1 MPLNK
6 PVVAIVGKPNTG
18 KSTLFNRFLQ
28 KRKSIVH
35 DEEGVT
41 RDRIY
46 DTVTWSGSQFILID
60 TGGFIP
66 DQDNEIN
73 NAVKNHIFYAIDE
86 ADLVIF
92 LVDVTQELT
101 STEREFAEH
110 IRKLNKDAILVIN
123 KSDNEERESEVFT
136 YYDLG
141 LGEPFP
147 ISALNGRRTG
157 DLLDM
162 VLERLP
168 REVPDNFE
176 EEDMLKLAF
185 VGRPN
190 AGKSSLTNCL
200 LGKEQAIVTDI
211 PGTTRD
217 SIDTKIKY
225 YGEDIVLIDTAGLRK
240 KARVRDN
247 VEFFSTVRSNR
258 AIGRANVCVLV
269 IDATLG
275 FQKQDTNICKAIIK
289 ERKGL
294 IIVMNKWDLIEKETN
309 TMKEMIEEMIYKDR
323 QLQYYPIIF
332 TSAVDRRRVNNIIV
346 KAKEVYETFK
356 GKISTK
362 ELNDVILPII
372 ERTPPPANYGK
383 YIQIKYVAQIRSNPP
398 LFAFYCNYPKFLLEE
413 YKRFL
418 ENQLRKHFGF
428 HGVPIGVSFRSK

>member
-6 PVVAIVGKPNTG
+6 PVVAIIGKPNTG

-28 KRKSIVH
+28 KQKSIVH

-46 DTVTWSGSQFILID
+46 DTVSWAGSQFILID

-66 DQDNEIN
+66 DKDDEIN
-73 NAVKNHIFYAIDE
+73 NAVKTHIFYAIDE

-101 STEREFAEH
+101 STEREFADY
-110 IRKLNKDAILVIN
+110 IRKLNKEAILVVN
-123 KSDNEERESEVFT
+123 KSDNELREHEIFN
-136 YYDLG
+136 YYNLG

-157 DLLDM
+157 DLLDLIM
-162 VLERLP
+162 EKLP
-168 REVPDNFE
+168 REIPETFDE
-176 EEDMLKLAF
+176 EELLKLAF

-240 KARVRDN
+240 KAKVKDN

-258 AIGRANVCVLV
+258 AISRANVCVLV
-269 IDATLG
+269 IDSTLG
-275 FQKQDTNICKAIIK
+275 FQNQDVTICNAILK

-294 IIVMNKWDLIEKETN
+294 IIVMNKWDLVEKDTN
-309 TMKEMIEEMIYKDR
+309 TMKEYTEEIILKDR
-323 QLQYYPIIF
+323 QLQYYPILF
-332 TSAVDRRRVNNIIV
+332 TSAKNNRRVFDIIS
-346 KAKEVYETFK
+346 KAKEVHETFMA
-356 GKISTK
+356 KISTK
-362 ELNDVILPII
+362 ELNDVMLPII
-372 ERTPPPANYGK
+372 QKTPPPANYGK
-383 YIQIKYVAQIRSNPP
+383 YIQIKYVAQIRNNPP
-398 LFAFYCNYPKFLLEE
+398 LFAFYCNHPKFLLED

-418 ENQLRKHFGF
+418 ENQLRKHFQF
-428 HGVPIGVSFRSK
+428 IGVPIGISFRNK